1 MRWKGEKCFI
11 VALFEFDLV
20 LVIKVRAFLNGIF
33 CLECKSLNFL
43 KKLNSF

>member
-20 LVIKVRAFLNGIF
+20 LVMMAMTMMAMTMMAQIAQLSTWV
-33 CLECKSLNFL
+33 L
-43 KKLNSF
+43 KHN